1 MRVRDFTSALLS
13 AAAALPL
20 LVLAQS
26 SSTSSKLLNYTE
38 AFTPG
43 WVPKLTSVAWVD
55 AENADGAYIETDPVT
70 ASLILKNIVTGVNET
85 FVDASKLGFQ
95 YYDSFIQPSRKH
107 VLFAANYTKQYR
119 HSYFANYFIFNRDSG
134 SVVPLVADQAAD
146 IQYAEWSPV
155 GDTIAFVRK
164 NDLYLWKNGTVTR
177 VTNDGGPDVFNGVP
191 DWVYEEEIFSDR
203 FTLWFSPDGEYLAFL
218 RMNETGVPT
227 YTVPYYMAGQT
238 VAPPY
243 PKELEI
249 RYPKV
254 SETNP
259 TVTFNLLK
267 IASVDVKEIPFNAF
281 AKDDLIIGEVA
292 WVADHHENV
301 IFRAFNRVQ
310 DKEKLVLV
318 DVATGTS
325 KVVRERDG
333 TDGWLDNNIAIQYIG
348 TVGSGDTKY
357 YIDLSDHTGW
367 NHLYLYPVKGGEPK
381 ALTQGEW
388 EVASIVKIDAVREL
402 VYYLSTER
410 HSTERHLYSVH
421 LATGAKKAL
430 VDTNTA
436 GWWGA
441 SFSARGGYYILS
453 YTGPSVPYQELYS
466 INSTT
471 PLQTINDN
479 AALKAKL
486 AAYKLPTVKYHELR
500 HPDGYSLN
508 VKEILPANFDPRKKY
523 PVLFDPYGGPGAQ
536 QVAKVYTIV
545 GWRHYIASDP
555 ELEYVIVTVDNR
567 GTGFKGRVFRSF
579 VARQLGKLEAE
590 DQVWAAKEWAKRP
603 YVDGNHLAIWGW
615 SFGGYLT
622 SKVIETNSG
631 VFSLGLI
638 TAPVSDWR
646 FYDSMYTE
654 RYMKT
659 LEMNPGGYK
668 ESAVRKP
675 EGFKNVP
682 GSILIQH
689 GTGDDNVHFQHSAV
703 LVDTL
708 TLAGVP
714 PQKMDVQW
722 FTDSDHNIRF
732 HSATTFLYKQ
742 LTGKLWAEKNRKEE
756 TKHQWSRRWR
766 RDQ

>member
-1 MRVRDFTSALLS
+1 MRTSALLS
-13 AAAALPL
+13 AAALPL
-20 LVLAQS
+20 LPSQ
-26 SSTSSKLLNYTE
+26 
-38 AFTPG
+38 
-43 WVPKLTSVAWVD
+43 
-55 AENADGAYIETDPVT
+55 EN
-70 ASLILKNIVTGVNET
+70 
-85 FVDASKLGFQ
+85 
-95 YYDSFIQPSRKH
+95 

-119 HSYFANYFIFNRDSG
+119 HSYFANYYIFNRESG
-134 SVVPLVADQAAD
+134 SVAPLVADQTAD
-146 IQYAEWSPV
+146 IQYAVWSPV
-155 GDTIAFVRK
+155 GDTIAFVRN
-164 NDLYLWKNGTVTR
+164 NDLYIWKSGTVTR

-191 DWVYEEEIFSDR
+191 DWVYEEEIFGDR

-238 VAPPY
+238 TSMAPPY

-259 TVTFNLLK
+259 TVTFNLLDVGK
-267 IASVDVKEIPFNAF
+267 ISSSIDVKEIPFTAF
-281 AKDDLIIGEVA
+281 AEDDRDLIIGEVA

-318 DVATGTS
+318 DVAAGTS

-333 TDGWLDNNIAIQYIG
+333 TDGWLDDNIAIQYVG
-348 TVGSGDTKY
+348 TVGSGNIKY
-357 YIDLSDHTGW
+357 YLDLSDHTGW
-367 NHLYLYPVKGGEPK
+367 THLYLYPVQGGEPK

-388 EVASIVKIDAVREL
+388 EVTSILKIDVEREL

-410 HSTERHLYSVH
+410 HSTERHLYAVH
-421 LATGAKKAL
+421 LATGEKKAL
-430 VDTNTA
+430 VDTKTT
-436 GWWGA
+436 GSWGA
-441 SFSARGGYYILS
+441 SFSTRGGYYVLS
-453 YTGPSVPYQELYS
+453 YNGPSIPYQELYS

-471 PLQTINDN
+471 PLQTLNDN
-479 AALKAKL
+479 TALKEKL
-486 AAYKLPTVKYHELR
+486 SAYKLPTIKYHELQ

-508 VKEILPANFDPRKKY
+508 VKEILPPNFDPRKKY

-536 QVAKVYTIV
+536 QVTKVYTVV

-555 ELEYVIVTVDNR
+555 ELEYVVVTVDNR
-567 GTGFKGRVFRSF
+567 GTGFKGRAFRSL
-579 VARQLGKLEAE
+579 VTRQLGKLETE
-590 DQVWAAKEWAKRP
+590 DQVWAAKEWAKKS
-603 YVDGNHLAIWGW
+603 YVDSNHIAMWGW
-615 SFGGYLT
+615 SYGGYLT

-631 VFSLGLI
+631 VFSLGMI

-646 FYDSMYTE
+646 FYDSMYAE

-659 LEMNPGGYK
+659 LEMNPDGYK
-668 ESAVRKP
+668 ESAVCKS
-675 EGFKNVP
+675 EGFKNIP
-682 GSILIQH
+682 GDVLIQH

-708 TLAGVP
+708 MLAGVP

-732 HSATTFLYKQ
+732 HAATTFLYKQ
-742 LTGKLWAEKNRKEE
+742 LTGKLFAEKNRKTE
-756 TKHQWSRRWR
+756 TRHQWSM
-766 RDQ
+766 